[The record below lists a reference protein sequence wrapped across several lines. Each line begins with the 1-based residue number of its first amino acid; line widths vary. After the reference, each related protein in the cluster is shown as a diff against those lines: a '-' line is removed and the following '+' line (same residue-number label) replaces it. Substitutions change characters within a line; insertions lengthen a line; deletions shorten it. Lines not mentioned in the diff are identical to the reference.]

1 MTYFKNETRF
11 KDRLKPIKFEERLK
25 DHIDKSKREIGV
37 DFPFTRTLIQKHK
50 GVGAAKTFLSMK
62 NVFSEG
68 FKRAMERGG
77 SSYTLEAA
85 VLEYKDSGLFTDT
98 EIEIAQWR
106 LANYEK
112 VEG

>member
-1 MTYFKNETRF
+1 MTLFKNETRF

-37 DFPFTRTLIQKHK
+37 DFPFTRTLIQKHR
-50 GVGAAKTFLSMK
+50 GIGAAKTFLSMK

-68 FKRAMERGG
+68 FKRAMEKGG
-77 SSYTLEAA
+77 PSYTLES
-85 VLEYKDSGLFTDT
+85 VILEHKDSGLFTDI

-106 LANYEK
+106 LKNYEK
-112 VEG
+112 AEG